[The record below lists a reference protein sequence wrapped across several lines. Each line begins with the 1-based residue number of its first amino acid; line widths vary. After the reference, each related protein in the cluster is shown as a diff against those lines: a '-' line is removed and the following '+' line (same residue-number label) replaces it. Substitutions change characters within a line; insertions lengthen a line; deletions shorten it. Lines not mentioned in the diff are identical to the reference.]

1 MAYKKLDIAIS
12 ALITETQVSTVEK
25 LLTFLKEKKD
35 VDYIEGYFEEYISHL
50 KGTNIRDKL
59 YFYSKSASVPP
70 GKGTNEHVHEL
81 DIYIYKNLPLDF
93 RRVLSNFHVAPF
105 KFHGYTYNTIEH
117 VFQGKKVELVDVKA
131 AHRFTVESGDPIGLG
146 DGAMAQKNRKLVMLS
161 PEDLKKWDAIKW
173 DIMKEAAR
181 EKYIQNPEAAKIL
194 LNTRDAELWHIVSR
208 QKPVRF
214 KHLEDIRLELSR
226 NATPS

>member
-1 MAYKKLDIAIS
+1 
-12 ALITETQVSTVEK
+12 
-25 LLTFLKEKKD
+25 
-35 VDYIEGYFEEYISHL
+35 
-50 KGTNIRDKL
+50 
-59 YFYSKSASVPP
+59 
-70 GKGTNEHVHEL
+70 
-81 DIYIYKNLPLDF
+81 
-93 RRVLSNFHVAPF
+93 
-105 KFHGYTYNTIEH
+105 
-117 VFQGKKVELVDVKA
+117 VELVDVKA

-161 PEDLKKWDAIKW
+161 PEDLKMWDAIKW

-214 KHLEDIRLELSR
+214 KHLEDIRLELSLKI
-226 NATPS
+226 